1 LALDGTESFDTWGAR
16 YRAGGTVGHARLDA
30 PSPIGAVVSRGPRD
44 FAFGDGGLTLVQR
57 GDRSSLIE
65 SISANV
71 AGGTS
76 LDERFTRG
84 VVSATLAMSG
94 AAVIPIAVSATYG
107 RTGLSAP
114 IFEQFSLGGMAS
126 PLIDRA
132 LLAQRFAMPALPS
145 GISINSSAFAYRAAL
160 DTRPLALYWYAGSTA
175 PAGQRFAAWNR
186 VIGAEWLASVPAI
199 PIAGT
204 PAARAQIG
212 VGESLDAPFRKR
224 VRAYVS
230 VVLDP

>member
-1 LALDGTESFDTWGAR
+1 
-16 YRAGGTVGHARLDA
+16 
-30 PSPIGAVVSRGPRD
+30 
-44 FAFGDGGLTLVQR
+44 
-57 GDRSSLIE
+57 
-65 SISANV
+65 
-71 AGGTS
+71 

-199 PIAGT
+199 PNAGT